1 MAKEKLQALLRA
13 VLVIVVSLVIGFNLY
28 SWNAR
33 SLTGNVLP
41 MPFGYGAAVV
51 LSGSMEPAIAVDDLI
66 VVKAAENY
74 EAGDVV
80 VYQTGYLLV
89 VHRIVEI
96 DENSV
101 ITRGDANNVND
112 EPVEPVRIKGKVIA
126 CIPHVGTAVRMLK
139 TPAATIALI
148 VGVVLTIELP
158 FRKEKEKNDEQ
169 LQRIKDEIRRL
180 KEEQEQ

>member
-1 MAKEKLQALLRA
+1 MAKEKLQAFLRTA
-13 VLVIVVSLVIGFNLY
+13 LVIAVSLVIGFNLY

-51 LSGSMEPAIAVDDLI
+51 LSGSMEPAISVDDLI
-66 VVKAAENY
+66 VVKAADGY

-96 DENSV
+96 DEDSV

-112 EPVEPVRIKGKVIA
+112 EPVEPTRIKGKVIA
-126 CIPHVGTAVRMLK
+126 RIPHVGTAVRLLK
-139 TPAATIALI
+139 TPAATIVLI